1 MATALRAHV
10 IPENGEA
17 FDAPVANLAP
27 SSLYL
32 VTDAPLTFKQALTL
46 KLGEISLYGEVAFAC
61 TDPAGV
67 VVVFRPSAEAL
78 VALEDFMDALPVV
91 VGGSAGTSLEDFQA
105 MSDAEIDAIP
115 EGDPEGPTN
124 TEGAP
129 VDVEDEELDGP
140 GRDAADE
147 VRQAFQRANFPPNL
161 ATERL
166 GNDQLLAAKSAA
178 LSRRPDRDPTVIPQ
192 AGELQTDAGLDDAT
206 ESGAADVSTVQ
217 EVRTTD
223 VEPDERT
230 VVPAQAAKE

>member
-17 FDAPVANLAP
+17 FDAMVANLAP

-46 KLGEISLYGEVAFAC
+46 QLGEISLHGEVAFAC
-61 TDPAGV
+61 TEPAGV
-67 VVVFRPSAEAL
+67 VVVFRASAEAL
-78 VALEDFMDALPVV
+78 VALEDFMDTLPVV
-91 VGGSAGTSLEDFQA
+91 VGGSQGTSLEDFQA

-124 TEGAP
+124 TEGEP
-129 VDVEDEELDGP
+129 VDVEDEEMDDP
-140 GRDAADE
+140 GKDAAAE
-147 VRQAFQRANFPPNL
+147 VRQAYQRSNFPPNL
-161 ATERL
+161 ATERV
-166 GNDQLLAAKSAA
+166 GSEQLLAIKSAA

-192 AGELQTDAGLDDAT
+192 TGEATDMSLDDAT
-206 ESGAADVSTVQ
+206 ESGLGEPPPPPA
-217 EVRTTD
+217 EVRTAD

-230 VVPAQAAKE
+230 VVPANAGQK